1 MNTLSRRT
9 RTLGVAAAA
18 LVLISV
24 APLHAQAPNLEG
36 AKWRIDQEGVDTQV
50 VWWFGSEGRVR
61 TGDLGIILPAYKW
74 RQSGDSVFVSVGD
87 TMRYAALLMSNRLV
101 GGIRSWRN
109 HGEGWWS
116 GERAD
121 VAAPAAVAAAP
132 TSTPAGAPAGAQPMS
147 RPADSAATPSSPA
160 VTPPAGRRPLRQIL
174 RGEAAA
180 PAGEGRQMRR
190 IERAEAAQAAA
201 TPAGA
206 PDPQMVG
213 SWVRADSL
221 GIVDGFDLLADG
233 SAKLHLRGGRE
244 ATGQWS
250 SDPQES
256 RVQFQGPEGQANVTL
271 VIWTG
276 GPGLRGAL
284 ISPSGRGR
292 TLAFQRA
299 GDGPVRQ
306 PAIRQ
311 P

>member
-1 MNTLSRRT
+1 MNTLSLRLRSHSA
-9 RTLGVAAAA
+9 AAAA
-18 LVLISV
+18 LLLIAAV
-24 APLHAQAPNLEG
+24 PLRAQTPNLEG

-50 VWWFGSEGRVR
+50 TWWFGSEGRVR

-74 RQSGDSVFVSVGD
+74 RQNGDSVFVTVGD
-87 TMRYAALLMSNRLV
+87 TMRYAAMLMSNRRV

-121 VAAPAAVAAAP
+121 VAAPTTVAAAP
-132 TSTPAGAPAGAQPMS
+132 TGTPAGAQPMS
-147 RPADSAATPSSPA
+147 RPADSVTTPSAPA
-160 VTPPAGRRPLRQIL
+160 VAPRGGRRPLRQIL
-174 RGEAAA
+174 RGDAAA

-213 SWVRADSL
+213 SWVRADSM
-221 GIVDGFDLLADG
+221 GILDGFELFADG

-244 ATGQWS
+244 ANGQWS

-284 ISPSGRGR
+284 ITPSGRGR